1 MLLSTVGGCARNVA
15 INACL
20 YVSAYRRLLHGERA
34 GGGGRRKTLCYAL
47 GTDFEMS
54 SFLEMNSLGVR
65 VKLLNGSIPVDN

>member
-1 MLLSTVGGCARNVA
+1 MLLSTVGGCAWNVA

-34 GGGGRRKTLCYAL
+34 VGRRKTLCYAL
-47 GTDFEMS
+47 NTDFEMS
-54 SFLEMNSLGVR
+54 SFLEMNSLRVR